1 MLVPLLFCRFAC
13 CKQSLCILVK
23 NFLLYFLLFLLIA
36 CHPKQDEPTEQERQL
51 QEQLIGDWVPAGFVR
66 NAYPTNPPPPPA
78 IIERVY
84 TFLPNGEVDLKQGFY
99 DVSFVGERENKRLHF
114 LGSKTKYKIAGDS
127 LLIFMPYDSIW
138 AHFPIARLTKETLSF
153 KGEQGISNYRRATY
167 HLEKAPTFDAIVL
180 STSGCYGTCPISN
193 TLITADGQ
201 VVFVGEEYTTSEG
214 AYTGTITEDVY
225 KELQDNYRKA
235 GIDTIS
241 TNFSEAIMHQE
252 KMSVTFLKDGKIFK
266 TVSDY
271 GNAGPLELVW
281 ANIPLRYIY
290 QSINLKKLQE
300 VGLPVYVK
308 HHFLSFAKGEK
319 TLDLTQSEGFL
330 LWNYLRLGK
339 RSQGKFNPRFQ
350 VSFRENNFWGRRGNR
365 GYAPTTN
372 EHIKSIET
380 DGQFYTFYLEGQEP
394 FTIDIG
400 FNFFDLNFNDA
411 DFTKKD

>member
-1 MLVPLLFCRFAC
+1 M
-13 CKQSLCILVK
+13 K
-23 NFLLYFLLFLLIA
+23 NLLLYFLPLLLIA

-51 QEQLIGDWVPAGFVR
+51 QAQLIGDWVPAGFVR

-78 IIERVY
+78 IIERGY
-84 TFLPNGEVDLKQGFY
+84 TFLPNGEVDLKQGY
-99 DVSFVGERENKRLHF
+99 YRRSEVGEDEYNNRRYYF

-127 LLIFMPYDSIW
+127 LLIFMPYDSVW
-138 AHFPIARLTKETLSF
+138 THFPIARLTKDTLSF
-153 KGEQGISNYRRATY
+153 KGEQGVSNYRRATY

-193 TLITADGQ
+193 TLISADGQ
-201 VVFVGEEYTTSEG
+201 VVFVGEEYTTNEG
-214 AYTGTITEDVY
+214 VYISTITGDIY

-241 TNFSEAIMHQE
+241 TNFSEATMHQE

-271 GNAGPLELVW
+271 GNAGPVELVW
-281 ANIPLRYIY
+281 ANIPLRYLY
-290 QSINLKKLQE
+290 QSINLKKLQQE
-300 VGLPVYVK
+300 ELPVYVK

-339 RSQGKFNPRFQ
+339 RSQEKFTPRFQ
-350 VSFRENNFWGRRGNR
+350 VSFIDNNFWGRRGKY
-365 GYAPTTN
+365 GYAPLTN

-380 DGQFYTFYLEGQEP
+380 DGQFYIFYLEGQEP
-394 FTIDIG
+394 FTINIG
-400 FNFFDLNFNDA
+400 FNFFDLNFNEA
-411 DFTKKD
+411 DFTKKDKYGLPIQ